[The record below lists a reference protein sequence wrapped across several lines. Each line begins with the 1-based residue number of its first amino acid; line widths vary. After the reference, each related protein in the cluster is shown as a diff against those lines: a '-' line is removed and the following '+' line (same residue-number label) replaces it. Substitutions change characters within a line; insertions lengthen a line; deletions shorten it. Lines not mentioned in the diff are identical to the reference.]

1 MREFP
6 SIFLLQTRADVCR
19 WLECIGPAL
28 GRRGLYVKV
37 FGTLPRREARA
48 LSGHIRLPIR
58 KLFAVAGKEQF
69 LRYEKAK
76 IREVTASTPFSFLRS
91 YSFKRALYSTS
102 NSCCNRGR
110 ESVPNLSVCRS
121 LSPRKNPIIRESLYS
136 RSHSH
141 RKFRYVVYRVFWPR
155 RFVRYTDTI
164 YSKLCP
170 LASCASR
177 TEIRP
182 SMEL

>member
-37 FGTLPRREARA
+37 FGTPPRREARA
-48 LSGHIRLPIR
+48 LSGPIRLPTR
-58 KLFAVAGKEQF
+58 KLF
-69 LRYEKAK
+69 
-76 IREVTASTPFSFLRS
+76 SFSFLRS

-102 NSCCNRGR
+102 HSCCNRGR

-121 LSPRKNPIIRESLYS
+121 LSPRKNPVIRESLYS

-155 RFVRYTDTI
+155 RFVRYTDAI